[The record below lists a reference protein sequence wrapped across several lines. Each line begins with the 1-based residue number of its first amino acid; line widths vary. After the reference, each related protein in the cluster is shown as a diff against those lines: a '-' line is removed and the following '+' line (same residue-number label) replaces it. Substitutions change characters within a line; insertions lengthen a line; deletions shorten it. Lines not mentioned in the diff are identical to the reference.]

1 MMQNKEIMEQQ
12 EIYFVGDELSTRYF
26 RIIDENTV
34 EQGELRIS
42 IPRERF
48 LDFIATARVLG
59 LKAGKL

>member
-1 MMQNKEIMEQQ
+1 MMSNKEIMER

-34 EQGELRIS
+34 EQGGQRIS

-48 LDFIATARVLG
+48 LDFIATARILR
-59 LKAGKL
+59 LKAGEL

>member
-1 MMQNKEIMEQQ
+1 MMLNKEIMEQK

-48 LDFIATARVLG
+48 LDFIATARVLK

>member
-1 MMQNKEIMEQQ
+1 MMSNKKNMER

-26 RIIDENTV
+26 HVIDENTV

>member
-1 MMQNKEIMEQQ
+1 MMSNKEIMER

>member
-1 MMQNKEIMEQQ
+1 MMSNKEIMEQK

-26 RIIDENTV
+26 HVIDENTV

>member
-1 MMQNKEIMEQQ
+1 MMSNKEIMER

-26 RIIDENTV
+26 HVIDENTV
-34 EQGELRIS
+34 EQGGQRIG